1 MKLVSFLKDGNECA
15 GLISGDKVYDIDKL
29 NAGFPGSMQ
38 EILMYWDENFNGLQK
53 LSNEIENSSY
63 FKSLGMA
70 LKEAELI
77 APVPHPPSLRAT
89 GMLSASMWKRPEET
103 GAGDD
108 TCF

>member
-77 APVPHPPSLRAT
+77 APVPHPPSLRDGYAF
-89 GMLSASMWKRPEET
+89 RQHVET
-103 GAGDD
+103 ARRNRGWR
-108 TCF
+108 